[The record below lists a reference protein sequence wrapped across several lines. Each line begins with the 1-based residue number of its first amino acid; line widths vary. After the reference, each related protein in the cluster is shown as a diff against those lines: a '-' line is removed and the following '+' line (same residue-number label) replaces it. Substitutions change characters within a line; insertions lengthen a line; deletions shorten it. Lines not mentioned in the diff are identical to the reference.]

1 MISAGMYRKIY
12 GRTYRK
18 GIPELSETAGK
29 RDSFAE
35 IKIMI

>member
-1 MISAGMYRKIY
+1 MVCTEKYM

-18 GIPELSETAGK
+18 GHSGLSETAGK